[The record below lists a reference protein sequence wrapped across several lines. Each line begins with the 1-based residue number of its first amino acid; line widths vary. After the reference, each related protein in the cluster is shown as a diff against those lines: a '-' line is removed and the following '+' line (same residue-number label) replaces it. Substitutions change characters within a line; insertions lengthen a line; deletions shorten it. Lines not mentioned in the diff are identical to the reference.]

1 MDDNL
6 STKSSESSIT
16 TSGEY
21 EIVTDSNVTT
31 PMDNLPRTVPVPTVL
46 DTAPDNKEPPTSLS
60 ALALSTSM
68 SPGGNRS
75 PTLDIANNR
84 NISDIQHEMTDALR
98 DLELERS
105 GGVTIIAGG
114 EKTRHQQ
121 QPLKKRSQV
130 QQKSLTLPLTSSGS
144 SRPALIVPE
153 VEGEDAQMRF
163 KCKLFSPKSEED
175 DVSASDHNRVGHSV
189 FYDCIDAS
197 PACIEEKQD
206 LMKPEK
212 CDTTDEEVSDID
224 QGCTIFSGVTYLG
237 AANINAPKSEIDVYR
252 IMSELNTGSN
262 SGGLKI
268 TVSIPNCSDGLVIL
282 HDAETNTII
291 ATYEISSIIL
301 YYRGPV
307 DTVENGCFAFTWLHG
322 DALFQCHV
330 FRCHIP
336 EAVNQVSACFQK
348 AFQTYPPSMT
358 CSLTSAV
365 DMANSITS
373 DVSGNPLNT
382 AGYEF
387 IVSLEIREK
396 VAKNSYAAVPRDRR
410 CFKLRAN
417 TDKEVCITVKQ
428 TPSNVLQPLFIER
441 CFGVLVAPG
450 KLVVQKDMH
459 LIDMLSMGYVQN
471 PIPAVVPAS
480 TAESGANN
488 GNNASNNSTTGTSSS
503 PLCLNPYAIRAEW
516 KASEKAFEQLNIEAS
531 KAPLTVAVDI
541 VMRGIQEP
549 VRFVIETLVTIHS
562 AGDLRFMD
570 HFMSK
575 RPMTL
580 RFYLHLKRTDECN
593 WKVNSIDPSEE
604 ITEQQN
610 QTASATLLKFG
621 IDKLRMVR
629 SGSIASIE
637 DDCPTDYS
645 SDGDEPLLSGTGEVS
660 KECSQDTL
668 EEWNPILREWDSEK
682 RPKNLAPLVRLGV
695 PEALREVVWQKLA
708 NVEGKAEM
716 NDMYKILITKE
727 TDCEAVILRDIH
739 RTFPAH
745 KCFKENGGSG
755 QDSLFKVSKAY
766 AVHDSEV
773 GYCQGLSFIAASLL
787 LHMPEEDAFCVLVSL
802 MYDYGLRDLYKAGFE
817 VLYLRL
823 YQLERLIKDQLPK
836 LHEHFAACGVETHMY
851 ASQWLL
857 TLYTARFPLCF
868 VYHVLDV
875 FLLDGLP
882 VLFQVAITLLSICE
896 ADLRQLDFEG
906 ILKYFRV
913 TLPKKCRSPS
923 QARKVMRQACERKI
937 KKLKQYEEEFLLK
950 KQYKERLE
958 KEALIYENRFG
969 EERRKLQGEI
979 DQLNKQLSEAN
990 LRAMEKEK
998 IHTSIIQD
1006 YKQIIQRLEQ
1016 DMTTLNETLS
1026 AVRHTVSKCQHCCT
1040 DVGNDNA
1047 QPHPAQACP
1056 DSKQQ
1061 QQRISAERRNANE
1074 APLGPLDPL
1083 NAAALRIRELELELA
1098 QVKLAHVEAECK
1110 NQDLNHQ
1117 LNSTLNEMQTNR
1129 NSWQPWLSKTFNSL
1143 QEKVTTRGHREHGQT
1158 ATFQSHIGPAP
1169 VTVSEASSPSGNQEY
1184 KTFAFASVGGSPKLP
1199 SKFQTAKLRNSIDSL
1214 RNIVG
1219 PLEAGKSLLAENLKQ
1234 QLQSQP

>member
-21 EIVTDSNVTT
+21 EIVTDSNVAS
-31 PMDNLPRTVPVPTVL
+31 PTDQSKRAV
-46 DTAPDNKEPPTSLS
+46 AQEPKAIGASKPPTSLS
-60 ALALSTSM
+60 ALALS
-68 SPGGNRS
+68 SPEGGGDRS
-75 PTLDIANNR
+75 PTLDMAHNR
-84 NISDIQHEMTDALR
+84 NLSDIQHEMTDALR
-98 DLELERS
+98 DLELER
-105 GGVTIIAGG
+105 GVAAGD
-114 EKTRHQQ
+114 KATQRVTNQ
-121 QPLKKRSQV
+121 
-130 QQKSLTLPLTSSGS
+130 QQKSLTLPLTGT
-144 SRPALIVPE
+144 
-153 VEGEDAQMRF
+153 GTDAEMRF
-163 KCKLFSPKSEED
+163 PCNIFTPKSEEAVD
-175 DVSASDHNRVGHSV
+175 DASHSDAHNRVGHSV

-197 PACIEEKQD
+197 PACVEEKQD
-206 LMKPEK
+206 AMKPEK
-212 CDTTDEEVSDID
+212 GDTTDEEVSEID

-237 AANINAPKSEIDVYR
+237 AANINAPKSETDVYR
-252 IMSELNTGSN
+252 IMNELNSGSK
-262 SGGLKI
+262 SVGLKI
-268 TVSIPNCSDGLVIL
+268 TVSIPICSDGLVVL
-282 HDAETNTII
+282 HDAESNTII

-307 DTVENGCFAFTWLHG
+307 DTAENGCFAFTWLHG

-348 AFQTYPPSMT
+348 AFQTYPPSMS

-365 DMANSITS
+365 DMANSVTS

-396 VAKNSYAAVPRDRR
+396 VAKNSYAAVPRDRG

-428 TPSNVLQPLFIER
+428 TPSNVLQPLYIER

-459 LIDMLSMGYVQN
+459 LIDLLNMGYVTA
-471 PIPAVVPAS
+471 PGATATGGGGGAGAAAAS
-480 TAESGANN
+480 AGGGGVGAAAAESENN
-488 GNNASNNSTTGTSSS
+488 LALNA
-503 PLCLNPYAIRAEW
+503 CLPYAIRAEW
-516 KASEKAFEQLNIEAS
+516 KAQEKAFEQLNLETS
-531 KAPLTVAVDI
+531 KTNLTVAVDI

-549 VRFVIETLVTIHS
+549 VRFVIETPVTIQS
-562 AGDLRFMD
+562 ASEMRIMD

-580 RFYLHLKRTDECN
+580 RFYLHLKRTDELN

-604 ITEQQN
+604 ITDHPGPQA
-610 QTASATLLKFG
+610 ASSSLLKMG
-621 IDKLRMVR
+621 MNNLSRIVR
-629 SGSIASIE
+629 STSIASIE

-660 KECSQDTL
+660 KDCSQDTL
-668 EEWNPILREWDSEK
+668 DEWDPILREWDSEK

-695 PEALREVVWQKLA
+695 PEALREKIWQKLA
-708 NVEGKAEM
+708 SVEGKVEM

-727 TDCEAVILRDIH
+727 TKCETVIQRDIH

-745 KCFKENGGSG
+745 KCFKETGGSG
-755 QDSLFKVSKAY
+755 QDALFKVSKAY

-787 LHMPEEDAFCVLVSL
+787 LHMPEEDAFCVLVAL

-836 LHEHFAACGVETHMY
+836 LHEHFTACGIETHMY
-851 ASQWLL
+851 ASQWFL

-868 VYHVLDV
+868 VFHVLDV

-882 VLFQVAITLLSICE
+882 VLFQVAVTLLSICE
-896 ADLRQLDFEG
+896 SDLRQLDFEG

-913 TLPKKCRSPS
+913 TLPKKCRSSS
-923 QARKVMRQACERKI
+923 QARKVMKQACERKI

-950 KQYKERLE
+950 KQHKERLE
-958 KEALIYENRFG
+958 KEAQIYENRFG
-969 EERRKLQGEI
+969 EERRKLQAEI
-979 DQLNKQLSEAN
+979 ESVTQQLAVAN
-990 LRAMEKEK
+990 ERAVDKEK
-998 IHTSIIQD
+998 KHTGIIQE
-1006 YKQIIQRLEQ
+1006 YKQIIQRQEQ
-1016 DMTTLNETLS
+1016 DMNTLSETLS
-1026 AVRHTVSKCQHCCT
+1026 QVMKTVCQCQHCLRQ
-1040 DVGNDNA
+1040 VNEFGNDNSRSGEGRSNRQTDA
-1047 QPHPAQACP
+1047 M
-1056 DSKQQ
+1056 
-1061 QQRISAERRNANE
+1061 RNANE

-1083 NAAALRIRELELELA
+1083 NAASQRIRELELELA
-1098 QVKLAHVEAECK
+1098 QAKLAQVEAECK

-1117 LNSTLNEMQTNR
+1117 LNNTLSELQTNR
-1129 NSWQPWLSKTFNSL
+1129 NSWQPWLSKTFNTL
-1143 QEKVTTRGHREHGQT
+1143 QEKVTTRSGNRDNGSGGPT
-1158 ATFQSHIGPAP
+1158 PTFQSYMGQPP
-1169 VTVSEASSPSGNQEY
+1169 TTLSEASSPSGNQEY

-1199 SKFQTAKLRNSIDSL
+1199 SKFQATKLRNSIDSL
-1214 RNIVG
+1214 RNIVA
-1219 PLEAGKSLLAENLKQ
+1219 PLETGKSLAENLKQ
-1234 QLQSQP
+1234 QLQQQQQQQQ

>member
-21 EIVTDSNVTT
+21 EIVTDSNVAT
-31 PMDNLPRTVPVPTVL
+31 PLEQVAPSTVPATVAAAAVAAHDDEKVCESL
-46 DTAPDNKEPPTSLS
+46 TALSLS
-60 ALALSTSM
+60 PL
-68 SPGGNRS
+68 GGAGGDRS
-75 PTLDIANNR
+75 PTLDMANNR
-84 NISDIQHEMTDALR
+84 NLSDIKHEMTDALR
-98 DLELERS
+98 DLQLERN
-105 GGVTIIAGG
+105 GLAATATATNG
-114 EKTRHQQ
+114 ESQQ
-121 QPLKKRSQV
+121 Q
-130 QQKSLTLPLTSSGS
+130 QQKSLTLPLTGRKTQTETAGNS
-144 SRPALIVPE
+144 
-153 VEGEDAQMRF
+153 DMRF
-163 KCKLFSPKSEED
+163 KCNLFSPKACEESED
-175 DVSASDHNRVGHSV
+175 ASNSEHNRVGQSV

-206 LMKPEK
+206 AMKPEK
-212 CDTTDEEVSDID
+212 CDTTDEEVSEID
-224 QGCTIFSGVTYLG
+224 QGCTIFAGVTYLG
-237 AANINAPKSEIDVYR
+237 AANINAPKSETDVYR
-252 IMSELNTGSN
+252 IMSELNSGSK
-262 SGGLKI
+262 SVGLKI
-268 TVSIPNCSDGLVIL
+268 TVSIPNCSDGLVVL
-282 HDAETNTII
+282 HDAESNTII

-307 DTVENGCFAFTWLHG
+307 DTAENGCFAFTWLHG

-348 AFQTYPPSMT
+348 AFQTYAPSMS

-365 DMANSITS
+365 DMVNSVTS

-396 VAKNSYAAVPRDRR
+396 VAKNSYAAVPRDRG

-428 TPSNVLQPLFIER
+428 TASNVLQPLYIER

-459 LIDMLSMGYVQN
+459 LIDMLNMGYVLT
-471 PIPAVVPAS
+471 PG
-480 TAESGANN
+480 T
-488 GNNASNNSTTGTSSS
+488 GNEPDNVSA
-503 PLCLNPYAIRAEW
+503 CLNAYAIRAEW
-516 KASEKAFEQLNIEAS
+516 KAQEKAFEQLNLETS
-531 KAPLTVAVDI
+531 KTNLTVAVDI

-549 VRFVIETLVTIHS
+549 VRFVIETPVTIQS
-562 AGDLRFMD
+562 ASDMRIMD

-580 RFYLHLKRTDECN
+580 RFYLHLKRTDELN

-604 ITEQQN
+604 IIEQ
-610 QTASATLLKFG
+610 ASGQHGSASLLKLG
-621 IDKLRMVR
+621 MNNLSRIVR
-629 SGSIASIE
+629 SSSIASIE

-660 KECSQDTL
+660 KDCSQDTL
-668 EEWNPILREWDSEK
+668 DEWDPILREWDGEK

-695 PEALREVVWQKLA
+695 PEALREKIWQKLA
-708 NVEGKAEM
+708 NVEGKLEM

-727 TDCEAVILRDIH
+727 TKCETVIQRDIH

-745 KCFKENGGSG
+745 KCFKESGGSG
-755 QDSLFKVSKAY
+755 QDALFKVSKAY

-836 LHEHFAACGVETHMY
+836 LHEHFTACGIETHMY
-851 ASQWLL
+851 ASQWFL

-868 VYHVLDV
+868 VFHVLDV

-882 VLFQVAITLLSICE
+882 VLFQVAVTLLSICE
-896 ADLRQLDFEG
+896 SDLRQLDFEG

-913 TLPKKCRSPS
+913 TLPKKCRSSS
-923 QARKVMRQACERKI
+923 QARKVMKQACERKI

-950 KQYKERLE
+950 KQHKERLE
-958 KEALIYENRFG
+958 KEAQIYESRFG
-969 EERRKLQGEI
+969 EERRKLQSEI
-979 DQLNKQLSEAN
+979 DALTQQLTAAN
-990 LRAMEKEK
+990 ERAMEKEMK
-998 IHTSIIQD
+998 HTSIKQE
-1006 YKQIIQRLEQ
+1006 YKQIIQRQEQ
-1016 DMTTLNETLS
+1016 DMNTLNETLGK
-1026 AVRHTVSKCQHCCT
+1026 VMHTVSKCSHCLQQI

-1047 QPHPAQACP
+1047 Q
-1056 DSKQQ
+1056 QQ
-1061 QQRISAERRNANE
+1061 QAAASSSSSSAAGNVNRLSQTMLRNANE

-1083 NAAALRIRELELELA
+1083 NAAAQRIRELELELA
-1098 QVKLAHVEAECK
+1098 QAKLAQVEAECK

-1117 LNSTLNEMQTNR
+1117 LSNTLSELQTNR

-1143 QEKVTTRGHREHGQT
+1143 QEKVTTRAAGSQRGEHTGG
-1158 ATFQSHIGPAP
+1158 ATFQSYMGQPPA
-1169 VTVSEASSPSGNQEY
+1169 TVSEASSPSANQEY
-1184 KTFAFASVGGSPKLP
+1184 KAFAFASVGGSPKLP
-1199 SKFQTAKLRNSIDSL
+1199 TKFQATKLRNSIDSL
-1214 RNIVG
+1214 RNIVV
-1219 PLEAGKSLLAENLKQ
+1219 PLEQVAARRDT
-1234 QLQSQP
+1234 

>member
-21 EIVTDSNVTT
+21 EIVTDSNVASPTEQSKSQVPDQEKKT
-31 PMDNLPRTVPVPTVL
+31 PEESRG
-46 DTAPDNKEPPTSLS
+46 KPPTSLS
-60 ALALSTSM
+60 ALALS
-68 SPGGNRS
+68 SPGGDRS
-75 PTLDIANNR
+75 PTLDMAHNR
-84 NISDIQHEMTDALR
+84 NLSDIQHEMTDALR
-98 DLELERS
+98 DLDLER
-105 GGVTIIAGG
+105 G
-114 EKTRHQQ
+114 EYCSRREKN
-121 QPLKKRSQV
+121 SQRLPSH
-130 QQKSLTLPLTSSGS
+130 QQKSLTLPLTGASVRS
-144 SRPALIVPE
+144 ADPE
-153 VEGEDAQMRF
+153 MRF
-163 KCKLFSPKSEED
+163 PSSLFSPKSEEAVD
-175 DVSASDHNRVGHSV
+175 DASSSNRVGHSV

-197 PACIEEKQD
+197 TACLEEKQD
-206 LMKPEK
+206 AMKPEK
-212 CDTTDEEVSDID
+212 GDTTDEEVSEID

-237 AANINAPKSEIDVYR
+237 AANINAPKSEADVYR
-252 IMSELNTGSN
+252 IMTELNSGSK
-262 SGGLKI
+262 SVGLKI
-268 TVSIPNCSDGLVIL
+268 TVSIPICSDGLVVL
-282 HDAETNTII
+282 HDAESNTII

-348 AFQTYPPSMT
+348 AFQTYPPSMS
-358 CSLTSAV
+358 CSLNSAV
-365 DMANSITS
+365 DMANSVTS

-396 VAKNSYAAVPRDRR
+396 VAKNSYAAVPRDRG

-428 TPSNVLQPLFIER
+428 TPSNILQPLYIER

-459 LIDMLSMGYVQN
+459 LIDMHNMGYVTPGGGPTEPESNTQQN
-471 PIPAVVPAS
+471 
-480 TAESGANN
+480 
-488 GNNASNNSTTGTSSS
+488 SN
-503 PLCLNPYAIRAEW
+503 LPYVIRAEW
-516 KASEKAFEQLNIEAS
+516 KAQEKAFEQLNLEAS
-531 KAPLTVAVDI
+531 KTNLTVAVDI
-541 VMRGIQEP
+541 VMRRIQEP
-549 VRFVIETLVTIHS
+549 VRFVIETPVTIQS
-562 AGDLRFMD
+562 ASEMRIMD

-580 RFYLHLKRTDECN
+580 RFYLHLKRTDESN

-604 ITEQQN
+604 ITEHPSTHQ
-610 QTASATLLKFG
+610 SSLLKLG
-621 IDKLRMVR
+621 MNNLSRIVR
-629 SGSIASIE
+629 SSSIASIE

-660 KECSQDTL
+660 KDCSQDTL
-668 EEWNPILREWDSEK
+668 DEWDPILREWDGEK

-695 PEALREVVWQKLA
+695 PEALREKIWQKLA
-708 NVEGKAEM
+708 NVEGRLEM

-727 TDCEAVILRDIH
+727 TKCETVIQRDIH

-745 KCFKENGGSG
+745 KCFKETGGSG
-755 QDSLFKVSKAY
+755 QDALFKVSKAY

-787 LHMPEEDAFCVLVSL
+787 LHMPEEDAFCVLVAL

-836 LHEHFAACGVETHMY
+836 LHEHFTACGIETHMY
-851 ASQWLL
+851 ASQWFL

-868 VYHVLDV
+868 VFHVLDV

-882 VLFQVAITLLSICE
+882 VLFQVAVTLLSICE
-896 ADLRQLDFEG
+896 SDLRQLDFEG

-913 TLPKKCRSPS
+913 TLPKKCRSSS
-923 QARKVMRQACERKI
+923 QARKVMKQACERKI

-950 KQYKERLE
+950 KQHKERLE
-958 KEALIYENRFG
+958 KEAQIYESRFG

-979 DQLNKQLSEAN
+979 DTLTQQLSGAKE
-990 LRAMEKEK
+990 RAIDKEK
-998 IHTSIIQD
+998 KHTGIIQE
-1006 YKQIIQRLEQ
+1006 YKQIIQRQEQ
-1016 DMTTLNETLS
+1016 DMNTLSETLGK
-1026 AVRHTVSKCQHCCT
+1026 VMHTVSKCQDCLQQI
-1040 DVGNDNA
+1040 DGANDNA
-1047 QPHPAQACP
+1047 KSG
-1056 DSKQQ
+1056 DGNSKRQ
-1061 QQRISAERRNANE
+1061 SNSMRNANE
-1074 APLGPLDPL
+1074 PPMGPLDPL
-1083 NAAALRIRELELELA
+1083 HAASQRIRELELELA
-1098 QVKLAHVEAECK
+1098 QAKLAQVEAECK

-1117 LNSTLNEMQTNR
+1117 LNNTLSELQTNR

-1143 QEKVTTRGHREHGQT
+1143 QEKVTTRSGHRDNGSGGPLP
-1158 ATFQSHIGPAP
+1158 TFQSYMGQAPA
-1169 VTVSEASSPSGNQEY
+1169 TVSEASSPSGNQEY

-1199 SKFQTAKLRNSIDSL
+1199 TKFQATKLRNSIDSL

-1219 PLEAGKSLLAENLKQ
+1219 PLETGKSLAENLKQ
-1234 QLQSQP
+1234 QLQQQQP